1 MEHGSAVQS
10 GHVPYTAN
18 TPRTYTGK
26 PLTQKLDKITVSAE
40 TELVEDQDFRLEYED
55 NVNAGTAKVFIHGM
69 GKYAD
74 TAVRTFKIN
83 KAANPLK

>member
-1 MEHGSAVQS
+1 MEHGSAVQP
-10 GHVPYTAN
+10 GHVSYTAN

-69 GKYAD
+69 GK
-74 TAVRTFKIN
+74 
-83 KAANPLK
+83 